1 MSHVMHI
8 ALLKLPLRRVQIF
21 LLHLVFLLLELH
33 VIGRNVVLITM
44 GVVQLPLIILVSHV
58 ILYHLRRHVIA
69 LFRIMIVAVVL
80 RTLGKLFSARIMGLF
95 ILLLARFRTDHLK
108 GLPGWERGWGS
119 AAIGTIPG
127 TFLILR
133 FQQLVPDP
141 DKYRVLIKKDRHS
154 DEMQSSLP
162 SYQRSSL
169 LLCPLLLLVIVPSM
183 GKRGSLNDLELDP
196 VP

>member
-44 GVVQLPLIILVSHV
+44 GAVQLPLIILVSHV

-141 DKYRVLIKKDRHS
+141 DKYRVLIKRIDTPMKCNPR
-154 DEMQSSLP
+154 
-162 SYQRSSL
+162 Y
-169 LLCPLLLLVIVPSM
+169 PLT
-183 GKRGSLNDLELDP
+183 NDLRCCCARYYYSSSSPPWGNADR
-196 VP
+196 